1 MSLSVFFAAVSALLI
16 AVVYIAYCVLMHAH
30 FKQYAKLAKTS
41 TFYCLKCDS
50 VYVSRTGEKS
60 KNCPKCGYKNAQM
73 KF

>member
-1 MSLSVFFAAVSALLI
+1 MFFSIVVSLMLCVS
-16 AVVYIAYCVLMHAH
+16 YICYCIVMHAH
-30 FKQYAKLAKTS
+30 SKNYAKISKTS

-60 KNCPKCGYKNAQM
+60 KACPKCGYKNAQM

>member
-1 MSLSVFFAAVSALLI
+1 
-16 AVVYIAYCVLMHAH
+16 MHAH